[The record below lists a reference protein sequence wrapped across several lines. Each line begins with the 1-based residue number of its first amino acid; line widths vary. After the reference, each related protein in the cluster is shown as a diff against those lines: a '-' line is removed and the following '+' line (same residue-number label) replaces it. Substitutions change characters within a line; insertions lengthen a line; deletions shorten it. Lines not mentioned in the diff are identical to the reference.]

1 MASIVTNISASLAQQ
16 AMGEATRSVAQS
28 TQQLSTG
35 RRVNSASDDTAG
47 MAMGSR
53 FSAQSISLQRAMR
66 NANEGIAMLQT
77 ADGAA
82 NGISESLFRMKE
94 LAIQAANGTYSD
106 SDRSALNIEFSELRD
121 HISASINNTRWN
133 DQKLL
138 DGTRS
143 TVNLQIG
150 ASSGDT
156 QAVEMGDFSSL
167 SVLTSAGISNASD
180 ALSSLSA
187 IENSLTAVDATRVK
201 WGAAINRLTHAGNV
215 SSQVAL
221 NLDESRSKIID
232 ADYAKATADLAKAQ
246 ILQMAGKAMLSQA
259 NQEPIGVLRLLR

>member
-1 MASIVTNISASLAQQ
+1 MSSIVTNISASRAGQ
-16 AMGEATRSVAQS
+16 AMGEATRSIAQS
-28 TQQLSTG
+28 TNQLSTG

-77 ADGAA
+77 ADSAA

-106 SDRSALNIEFSELRD
+106 LDLTALNDEFSQLRD
-121 HISASINNTRWN
+121 HISASINTTRWN
-133 DQKLL
+133 EQKLL
-138 DGTRS
+138 DGSRG

-167 SVLTSAGISNASD
+167 TILTAAGVGNASD
-180 ALSSLSA
+180 AIASLSA
-187 IENSLTAVDATRVK
+187 IDNSLTAVDASRVK
-201 WGAAINRLTHAGNV
+201 WGAAINRLTHAGEV

-221 NLDESRSKIID
+221 NLEESRSKIID
-232 ADYAKATADLAKAQ
+232 ADYAKVTADLAKAQ